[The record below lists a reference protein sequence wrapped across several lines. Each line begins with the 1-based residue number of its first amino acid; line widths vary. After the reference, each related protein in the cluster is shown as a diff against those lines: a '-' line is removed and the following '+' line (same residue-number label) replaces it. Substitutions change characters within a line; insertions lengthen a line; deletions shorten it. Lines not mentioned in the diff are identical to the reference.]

1 MRSFSIII
9 PFKTGKSYLLE
20 CVHSVLAQTYPHF
33 QLIILT
39 DPTSNEDGAIEEV
52 KALQHP
58 AIEIV
63 DSAEHLDIL
72 GNWSRIKEVS
82 KAEYMTILGYD
93 DVLYPSFL
101 ATIHEL
107 IEKHPHAS
115 LYHTQFNYINKE
127 GEVLYPCKPLPE
139 KLTGTDYL
147 KMSLQDQIS
156 IMATGYV
163 FKTSHYNQV
172 GGISTLYPNL
182 IYADLQL
189 WIDLAQISYMA
200 NSPAKTFAF
209 RIHAS
214 TTKISKDK
222 VLLEALMVFLAYL
235 KKMSKKDTT
244 YQEVIHQYTGA
255 FLEETS
261 KSIAH
266 RLLRTP
272 TKYRQG
278 LRIQD
283 MVQAIRI
290 QAKELG
296 VAYHPEKIKSF
307 VIAQLIEKSGVLSKL
322 FLLFK
327 RIYKKPIY

>member
-20 CVHSVLAQTYPHF
+20 CVHSVLAQTYPHY

-39 DPTSNEDGAIEEV
+39 DPTSNEDGAIDAIM
-52 KALQHP
+52 ALQHP

-82 KAEYMTILGYD
+82 KSKYMTILGYD
-93 DVLYPSFL
+93 DVLYPQFL
-101 ATIHEL
+101 ATIDDL
-107 IEKHPHAS
+107 IETHPTAS
-115 LYHTQFNYINKE
+115 LYHTHFDYINKD
-127 GEVLYPCKPLPE
+127 GEQLYPCKPLPE
-139 KLTGTDYL
+139 KLTGPAYL
-147 KMSLQDQIS
+147 KMSLQNQIS
-156 IMATGYV
+156 VMATGYV
-163 FKTSHYNQV
+163 FKTTHYIQV
-172 GGISTLYPNL
+172 GGIDTQYPNL

-189 WIDLAQISYMA
+189 WIDLAQIGYMA
-200 NSPAKTFAF
+200 TSPAKTFAF

-222 VLLEALMVFLAYL
+222 VLLAALMVFLDYL
-235 KKMSKKDTT
+235 KSLSKKDTA
-244 YQEVIHQYTGA
+244 YQEAVHQYTGA
-255 FLEETS
+255 FLEKTT

-283 MVQAIRI
+283 MVQAISI

-307 VIAQLIEKSGVLSKL
+307 AMAQVIEKSEVLSKL

-327 RIYKKPIY
+327 SIYKKPIY